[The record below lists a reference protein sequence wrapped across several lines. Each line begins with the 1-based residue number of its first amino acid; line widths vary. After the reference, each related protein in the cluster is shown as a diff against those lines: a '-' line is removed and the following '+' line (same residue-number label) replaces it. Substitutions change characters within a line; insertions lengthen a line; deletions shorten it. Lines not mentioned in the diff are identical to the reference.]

1 MEIKKQDNPIIDC
14 GLSEAEK
21 FTEKLS
27 VDEPRRSNS
36 GEDWKGGEVTASE
49 ADKPLEAPC
58 RAQLSR
64 LVSGKR
70 AEFDAKTSR
79 KERLAIIC
87 SNRPGLGWKP
97 RGILVPHL
105 AEHTSGV
112 TRLTSIP
119 DTTLMASTSMDGTLR
134 IWDVTKIESG
144 KNNFAHRARQVYD
157 RHVPLDGLAASSH
170 NNILACAARDG
181 SISVF
186 NIEKQGMVASRS
198 INTEEEGGPVDMMF
212 CDLGPAPL
220 LFYCTTFGH
229 IVGWDLRKPGHAVS
243 FKQDLRHGLT
253 TAQCGI

>member
-1 MEIKKQDNPIIDC
+1 MYPLEMTNQLRTMFARLEEAGMLPEVEDKVLALREYIIRIARVKTGGRDLMEIKKQDNPIIDC

-70 AEFDAKTSR
+70 AEYDEMTSR
-79 KERLAIIC
+79 KERLAMIC
-87 SNRPGLGWKP
+87 SNSPGLDWKP
-97 RGILVPHL
+97 RGILVAHL

-112 TRLTSIP
+112 TRLASIP

-134 IWDVTKIESG
+134 IWDVAKIESG

-157 RHVPLDGLAASSH
+157 RHLQLDGLAASSH
-170 NNILACAARDG
+170 
-181 SISVF
+181 
-186 NIEKQGMVASRS
+186 K
-198 INTEEEGGPVDMMF
+198 
-212 CDLGPAPL
+212 
-220 LFYCTTFGH
+220 
-229 IVGWDLRKPGHAVS
+229 
-243 FKQDLRHGLT
+243 
-253 TAQCGI
+253 